1 MIKSAS
7 IYKFNTG
14 KIILHPKN
22 RVKDSA
28 SYASGPYIIEQDLT
42 YKEIAE
48 KLLAT
53 LEHSIDDAPQP
64 LDWKAIQKN
73 HLTSMGVKTMKVLHD
88 NSLYVSVF
96 TKDGNYN
103 IQPYINKGSK
113 QGFHGTKDKI
123 IIPTNSSIEELATA
137 LEDSFNKCS

>member
-1 MIKSAS
+1 MVKSAS
-7 IYKFNTG
+7 IYRFKTG
-14 KIILHPKN
+14 KIVLHPKN

-48 KLLAT
+48 KLLQT

-64 LDWKAIQKN
+64 LDWKMIQKN
-73 HLTSMGVKTMKVLHD
+73 HLNSMGVKTKKDLHD

-96 TKDGNYN
+96 TKDGDYN

-113 QGFHGTKDKI
+113 QGFYGTKERI
-123 IIPTNSSIEELATA
+123 MIPTNSSIEELATA
-137 LEDSFNKCS
+137 LEEAFNKSS